1 MEATTLVP
9 VVTLPHSSNFTPGP
23 TMTKGGLNRAID
35 RAFNALVPRRARE
48 HERLQGDT
56 DHSDT
61 QQHPET
67 APPALPGTSA
77 PMNPAPASSAPSK
90 SPPALPAATEVPA
103 EPPAA
108 PPVPGDA
115 SAPVTEASL
124 QAMLSEISEASLHV
138 SPPLHAD
145 VAAQRRL
152 NSAVGFDDVLAA
164 VQPLPDSLPDLPRQI
179 GELEARLRSA
189 EADAAAAKRSVVPQM
204 LARES
209 PEQLLKISSSKVESL
224 DAENRCLR
232 STNNRV
238 DALIQKMKE
247 STSLHTQDLKL
258 ARAEVAERDAVIH
271 ALERRLAKE
280 REAVK
285 AAVAAN
291 TEQTRQLHAVL
302 IKARKGKFV
311 DADTAHSLEDLQ
323 MRNTHLLHI
332 NRVLRSHVSLAGMD
346 PEILVLALQGMTA
359 GERNLADLELDQE
372 AFVALQRVQAEA
384 AGSSDPHAVPTAL
397 AKAAH
402 QVAHGKLHKRIRPG
416 GEDSDN
422 DLGVDPDS
430 SSEDKPPIPTDQ
442 ASSAMLAAGLG
453 DDATADS
460 SSPKSTRRGIPVICS
475 FPIKSKFAS
484 YKSSLAVTLP
494 ISVSH
499 EAVDRSSEVSV
510 AVVFSKRAT
519 PVSSPPSSVH
529 ASLSA
534 SNVLKDDRPPELI
547 DLTSDVEMSS
557 RPEDSPPA
565 TPRAEKGTRDPVPLL
580 HVIRLFLKLLHP

>member
-9 VVTLPHSSNFTPGP
+9 GVTLPISSNFTPGP
-23 TMTKGGLNRAID
+23 AMTKGGLNRAID
-35 RAFNALVPRRARE
+35 RAFKALVPRRTRE

-61 QQHPET
+61 QQHPEA
-67 APPALPGTSA
+67 APPALPGTPA
-77 PMNPAPASSAPSK
+77 PMNHAPASSAPSEA
-90 SPPALPAATEVPA
+90 PPALPAATKVPA

-108 PPVPGDA
+108 PPVPDDA

-124 QAMLSEISEASLHV
+124 QAMLAESSEASVDQMMTSMLPYLTAIVRHQVQLHV
-138 SPPLHAD
+138 SPSLHTD

-152 NSAVGFDDVLAA
+152 NGAVGFGDVLAA

-209 PEQLLKISSSKVESL
+209 AEQLLKVSSSKVESL
-224 DAENRCLR
+224 EAENRRLR
-232 STNNRV
+232 ATNIRV
-238 DALIQKMKE
+238 DALLQKMKE
-247 STSLHTQDLKL
+247 STGLHTQDLEL
-258 ARAEVAERDAVIH
+258 ARAEVAERDAVVH

-280 REAVK
+280 REAFK

-291 TEQTRQLHAVL
+291 TEQTRQLHAIL
-302 IKARKGKFV
+302 MKAQKGKLV
-311 DADTAHSLEDLQ
+311 DAGAAHSLEDLQ
-323 MRNTHLLHI
+323 KRNTHLLHI

-346 PEILVLALQGMTA
+346 PEILVLVVQGMTA
-359 GERNLADLELDQE
+359 GELNLADLELDQE
-372 AFVALQRVQAEA
+372 TFVALQRIQAEA
-384 AGSSDPHAVPTAL
+384 AGSSDPHAVPAAL
-397 AKAAH
+397 ARAAH

-442 ASSAMLAAGLG
+442 ASSAMSAAGLG
-453 DDATADS
+453 DDATAES
-460 SSPKSTRRGIPVICS
+460 SSPKPGRRGLHKPKDWKQKKASEDSSRVPVICS
-475 FPIKSKFAS
+475 FPIKSKFES
-484 YKSSLAVTLP
+484 HKSSLAVVPP

-499 EAVDRSSEVSV
+499 DVVYRSSEVSV
-510 AVVFSKRAT
+510 TVGV
-519 PVSSPPSSVH
+519 
-529 ASLSA
+529 
-534 SNVLKDDRPPELI
+534 
-547 DLTSDVEMSS
+547 
-557 RPEDSPPA
+557 
-565 TPRAEKGTRDPVPLL
+565 
-580 HVIRLFLKLLHP
+580 